1 MKIGGISM
9 NFSFTEEQKMLRKM
23 IRKFAEQEIAPRY
36 DQIEE
41 EGYQQD
47 ITDRM
52 SELGITGIAVPEAYG
67 GSGYDFVTQT
77 MVIHELAKVNPGVA
91 FTLEAHW
98 KAVDQ
103 VNTYGTED
111 LKSRWLPRAN
121 SELFTFGQTEPASGS
136 DASTQQTTA
145 KRTEDGWV
153 INGNKSFLTS
163 GVLGASVYL
172 ILAITNHEKDTENSR
187 TVFIID
193 NKHPGFE
200 NGRVEAFIG
209 MRGCPVGDIYL
220 TDALVGDEDRL
231 GEIDQGMEI
240 GHEAHH
246 TARFLMGALAAGI
259 IDTALNLS
267 VDYVTERELFGDKM
281 AHLDG
286 VKFRISDMAM
296 SAQATQLIMYHAAWL
311 KDQKIP
317 QKKETTTAK
326 LFGSDQ
332 ALKAANHAMQ
342 LFGAYGYSKEYPVEH
357 LWRDAKALQY
367 AEGAYEKLQ
376 IDIANVVLFERK
388 GADTL

>member
-1 MKIGGISM
+1 MDFK
-9 NFSFTEEQKMLRKM
+9 FTSEQNILRKM
-23 IRKFAEQEIAPRY
+23 IRRFAEQEIAPRFA
-36 DQIEE
+36 QIEK
-41 EGYQQD
+41 EGYLQD

-52 SELGITGIAVPEAYG
+52 AELGIVGIAVPEAYG

-103 VNTYGTED
+103 VVTYGSEE
-111 LKSRWLPRAN
+111 LKERWLFRAN

-136 DASTQQTTA
+136 DPSTQQTTA
-145 KRTEDGWV
+145 KRVDDGWLL
-153 INGNKSFLTS
+153 NGNKAFLTN
-163 GVLGASVYL
+163 GVLAASVYL
-172 ILAITNHEKDTENSR
+172 VLAITSPEKDVENSR
-187 TVFIID
+187 TVFILD
-193 NKHPGFE
+193 NQNPGFE
-200 NGRVEAFIG
+200 NGRVEDFIG
-209 MRGCPVGDIYL
+209 MRGCPVGDFYL
-220 TDALVGDEDRL
+220 SDALVPDVDRL

-259 IDTALNLS
+259 QDQALKLA
-267 VDYVTERELFGDKM
+267 VDYVLERELFGQPM

-286 VKFRISDMAM
+286 VKFRISDI
-296 SAQATQLIMYHAAWL
+296 ATGAEATKLIMYHAAWL
-311 KDQKIP
+311 KDQGLH
-317 QKKETTTAK
+317 QKSETTMAK
-326 LFGSDQ
+326 LFGSDY

-342 LFGAYGYSKEYPVEH
+342 LFGAYGYSREYPVEH

-376 IDIANVVLFERK
+376 IDIANVALFERK
-388 GADTL
+388 GESYL

>member
-1 MKIGGISM
+1 MD
-9 NFSFTEEQKMLRKM
+9 FSFTNEQKMLRKM
-23 IRKFAEQEIAPRY
+23 IRRFAENELEPRFK
-36 DQIEE
+36 QIEA

-52 SELGITGIAVPEAYG
+52 ADLGIVGIAVPEAYG

-98 KAVDQ
+98 KAVAQ
-103 VNTYGTED
+103 VVSYGSEE
-111 LKSRWLPRAN
+111 LKNRWLKRAN
-121 SELFTFGQTEPASGS
+121 HELFTFGQTEPASGS
-136 DASTQQTTA
+136 DASTQKTTA
-145 KRTEDGWV
+145 IKNTDGWV
-153 INGNKSFLTS
+153 LNGNKSFLTN
-163 GVLGASVYL
+163 GVLAASVYL
-172 ILAITNHEKDTENSR
+172 VLAITSPEKDSENSR
-187 TVFIID
+187 TVFILD
-193 NKHPGFE
+193 NKNPGFE
-200 NGRVEAFIG
+200 NGTVEDFIG
-209 MRGCPVGDIYL
+209 MRGCPVGDFYL
-220 TDALVGDEDRL
+220 SDAFVPNVDRL

-259 IDTALNLS
+259 QDRALRLA
-267 VDYVTERELFGDKM
+267 VDYVLERELFGNKM

-286 VKFRISDMAM
+286 VKFRITDIAIG
-296 SAQATQLIMYHAAWL
+296 AEATKLIMYHAAWL
-311 KDQKIP
+311 RDQGLH
-317 QKKETTTAK
+317 QKSETTMAK
-326 LFGSDQ
+326 LFGSDY

-376 IDIANVVLFERK
+376 IDIANVALFEKR
-388 GADTL
+388 GESYL

>member
-1 MKIGGISM
+1 MDFK
-9 NFSFTEEQKMLRKM
+9 FTSEQNMLRKM
-23 IRKFAEQEIAPRY
+23 IRRFAEQEIAPRFA
-36 DQIEE
+36 QIEK

-52 SELGITGIAVPEAYG
+52 AELGIVGIAVPEAYG

-103 VNTYGTED
+103 VVTYGSEA
-111 LKSRWLPRAN
+111 LKERWLGRAN

-136 DASTQQTTA
+136 DAGTQQTSA
-145 KRTEDGWV
+145 KRVDDGWLL
-153 INGNKSFLTS
+153 NGNKAFLTN
-163 GVLGASVYL
+163 GVLAASVYL
-172 ILAITNHEKDTENSR
+172 VLAITSPEKDLENSR
-187 TVFIID
+187 TVFILD
-193 NKHPGFE
+193 NQNPGFE
-200 NGRVEAFIG
+200 NGRVEDFIG
-209 MRGCPVGDIYL
+209 MRGCPVGDFYL
-220 TDALVGDEDRL
+220 SDAFVPDVDRL
-231 GEIDQGMEI
+231 GELDQGMEI

-259 IDTALNLS
+259 QDQALKLA
-267 VDYVTERELFGDKM
+267 VDYVLERELFGQPM

-286 VKFRISDMAM
+286 VKFRISDIAM
-296 SAQATQLIMYHAAWL
+296 GAEATKLIMYHAAWL
-311 KDQKIP
+311 KDQGLH
-317 QKKETTTAK
+317 QKSETTMAK
-326 LFGSDQ
+326 LFGSDY

-342 LFGAYGYSKEYPVEH
+342 LFGAYGYSREYPVEH

-376 IDIANVVLFERK
+376 IDIANVALFERK
-388 GADTL
+388 GESYL